1 MFAAGVMQVFF
12 LFSGNLGGGN
22 FAVLVGHY
30 KHLVA
35 AAFNGAGFVRV
46 NMAARGAVNAVEW
59 AQGGGDNGKVGLR
72 ACHHK
77 INVRIRAAAFFLNQ
91 RAGSFAVCVLAV
103 ACCFFKIGCSQNF

>member
-1 MFAAGVMQVFF
+1 MLAAGVMQVFF
-12 LFSGNLGGGN
+12 LFGGNLFGGY
-22 FAVLVGHY
+22 FAVLVGYY

-35 AAFNGAGFVRV
+35 AAFNGACFMCV
-46 NMAARGAVNAVEW
+46 NMAARGAVNAVEG
-59 AQGGGDNGKVGLR
+59 AQGGGDNSQVGLR

-103 ACCFFKIGCSQNF
+103 SCCFFKIGCSQNF

>member
-1 MFAAGVMQVFF
+1 MLAAGVMQVFF
-12 LFSGNLGGGN
+12 LFGSNLGSGN
-22 FAVLVGHY
+22 FAVLIGHY

-59 AQGGGDNGKVGLR
+59 AQGGGDNRQVGLR

-77 INVRIRAAAFFLNQ
+77 
-91 RAGSFAVCVLAV
+91 
-103 ACCFFKIGCSQNF
+103 